1 RPAAMHQDGVNS
13 LALALTAAFCGANQ
27 HDHGLSVRW
36 ALQGEGM
43 ALCILVCSS
52 AAAPRFGAMW
62 PCCSLVFSFAPSMP
76 CRALHE
82 CNCLYLMAFF
92 LRNGGKNT

>member
-1 RPAAMHQDGVNS
+1 MHQDGVNS

-62 PCCSLVFSFAPSMP
+62 PRCSLVFSFAPYH
-76 CRALHE
+76 ALS
-82 CNCLYLMAFF
+82 
-92 LRNGGKNT
+92 GIT

>member
-1 RPAAMHQDGVNS
+1 MHQDGVNS

-43 ALCILVCSS
+43 AMCILVCSS

>member
-1 RPAAMHQDGVNS
+1 MHQDGVNS

-27 HDHGLSVRW
+27 HDHGLLVCPGFAGRR
-36 ALQGEGM
+36 M

-62 PCCSLVFSFAPSMP
+62 PRCSLVFSFAPSMP

-82 CNCLYLMAFF
+82 CKYLYLTIFI
-92 LRNGGKNT
+92 LKKGGKNT

>member
-1 RPAAMHQDGVNS
+1 MHQDGVNS

-27 HDHGLSVRW
+27 HDHSLLVCS

-62 PCCSLVFSFAPSMP
+62 PRCSLVFSFAPSI
-76 CRALHE
+76 RW
-82 CNCLYLMAFF
+82 
-92 LRNGGKNT
+92 RG

>member
-1 RPAAMHQDGVNS
+1 MIMA
-13 LALALTAAFCGANQ
+13 CW
-27 HDHGLSVRW
+27 SVL

-62 PCCSLVFSFAPSMP
+62 PRCSLVFSFAPSMP
-76 CRALHE
+76 CRASNE
-82 CNCLYLMAFF
+82 CNRMYLMVFF
-92 LRNGGKNT
+92 LKNGGKNT

>member
-1 RPAAMHQDGVNS
+1 MNS

-27 HDHGLSVRW
+27 HDHSLLVRW

-62 PCCSLVFSFAPSMP
+62 PRCSLVFPFAPSI
-76 CRALHE
+76 R
-82 CNCLYLMAFF
+82 
-92 LRNGGKNT
+92 

>member
-1 RPAAMHQDGVNS
+1 MHQDGVNS

-27 HDHGLSVRW
+27 HDHGLLVCW

-62 PCCSLVFSFAPSMP
+62 PRCSLVFSFAPSMP

-82 CNCLYLMAFF
+82 CNYLYLKIFI
-92 LRNGGKNT
+92 LKKGGKNT

>member
-1 RPAAMHQDGVNS
+1 MHQDGVNS

-27 HDHGLSVRW
+27 HDHGLLVCL

-62 PCCSLVFSFAPSMP
+62 PRCSLVFSFAPSMP

-82 CNCLYLMAFF
+82 CNCLYLMVFF

>member
-1 RPAAMHQDGVNS
+1 MHQDGVNS

-62 PCCSLVFSFAPSMP
+62 PRCSLVFSFAPSMP
-76 CRALHE
+76 CRASHE
-82 CNCLYLMAFF
+82 YNCLYLMVFF
-92 LRNGGKNT
+92 LKNGGKNT

>member
-1 RPAAMHQDGVNS
+1 MIIA
-13 LALALTAAFCGANQ
+13 CW
-27 HDHGLSVRW
+27 SVL

-62 PCCSLVFSFAPSMP
+62 PRCSLVFSFAPSP
-76 CRALHE
+76 CRALHK
-82 CNCLYLMAFF
+82 CNYLYLMIFI
-92 LRNGGKNT
+92 LNKGGKNT